1 MNVDAAQDSQ
11 SQALLRLGAQYGRTY
26 GALTA
31 SGASALEAALRHLG
45 VTAGTEVILPD
56 TGCYKIGAAVLRE
69 GAVPVFTAV
78 GPGLVLSADA
88 VAAAVTSRTRCVVAV
103 HQYGL
108 PCPVTDLRTALPDG
122 VRIVEDAAQ
131 SWDTLAEGRPVGR
144 DGDVVV
150 ASFGRTKPVPLGA
163 GGAVLGDEP
172 GLADLMASDSPS
184 HRNLAVPGTTAP
196 FPLPLAGD
204 LLPLLASAGALP
216 RSRREFVTA
225 LAPLFRDG
233 RYTLPF
239 LRQGDLPSWHRVP
252 VRCATELHR
261 DHLLAAAG
269 HASLRAQPEHP
280 VRLPDLPMF
289 RDRCRTVNRPG
300 PAGADDRAQ
309 GPLVVLQPDG
319 DLAQARQLGAALL
332 RGCHL
337 TDRNLNS

>member
-1 MNVDAAQDSQ
+1 MNVDEAQDSQ
-11 SQALLRLGAQYGRTY
+11 SQALHRLGAQYGRPY

-31 SGASALEAALRHLG
+31 SGTSALETALRHLG

-56 TGCYKIGAAVLRE
+56 IGCYKIGAAVLRE

-108 PCPVTDLRTALPDG
+108 PCPVADLRTVLPDG

-172 GLADLMASDSPS
+172 GLADLVASDSPS
-184 HRNLAVPGTTAP
+184 HRNLAEPGTTAP
-196 FPLPLAGD
+196 FPFPLAGD
-204 LLPLLASAGALP
+204 LLPLLAGAGALT
-216 RSRREFVTA
+216 RSRRGFVTA

-233 RYTLPF
+233 RYTLPV
-239 LRQGDLPSWHRVP
+239 LRRGDVPSWHRLP
-252 VRCATELHR
+252 VRCATELDR
-261 DHLLAAAG
+261 DQLLAATG
-269 HASLRAQPEHP
+269 HVGLRAQPEHE
-280 VRLPDLPMF
+280 VRLPGLPMF
-289 RDRCRTVNRPG
+289 RDRCRTVNTPRP
-300 PAGADDRAQ
+300 AIADDRGQ
-309 GPLVVLQPDG
+309 RHLVLLHSDGNPD
-319 DLAQARQLGAALL
+319 QARQLSAALSAAAT
-332 RGCHL
+332 RATG
-337 TDRNLNS
+337 T

>member
-1 MNVDAAQDSQ
+1 MNVDEGQDSQ
-11 SQALLRLGAQYGRTY
+11 SQALLRLGAQYGCTH

-78 GPGLVLSADA
+78 GPGLVLGPDA
-88 VAAAVTSRTRCVVAV
+88 VAAAVTTRTRCVIAV
-103 HQYGL
+103 HQFGL
-108 PCPVTDLRTALPDG
+108 PCPVAGLRAVLPDV

-131 SWDTLAEGRPVGR
+131 SWNTLAEGRPVGR

-150 ASFGRTKPVPLGA
+150 TSFGRTKPVPLGA

-172 GLADLMASDSPS
+172 GLADLVASDSTS
-184 HRNLAVPGTTAP
+184 HRDLAVPGTTAP

-204 LLPLLASAGALP
+204 LLPLLTDATALT
-216 RSRREFVTA
+216 RSRRDFVTA

-233 RYTLPF
+233 RYSLPL
-239 LRQGDLPSWHRVP
+239 LRRGDLPSWHRVP

-261 DHLLAAAG
+261 DQLLAAAG

-280 VRLPDLPMF
+280 VHLPDLPMF

-309 GPLVVLQPDG
+309 GPLVVLHPDG
-319 DLAQARQLGAALL
+319 DLSQARQLSAALFS
-332 RGCHL
+332 GSHL